1 MSSVHANAFGLLSK
15 LLHTE
20 RVVVYTC
27 IAYMDRQLSRQEQ
40 LTKFPRIQNDL
51 I

>member
-15 LLHTE
+15 LLHTK
-20 RVVVYTC
+20 RVVVY
-27 IAYMDRQLSRQEQ
+27 IAYMDRQLPRQEQ